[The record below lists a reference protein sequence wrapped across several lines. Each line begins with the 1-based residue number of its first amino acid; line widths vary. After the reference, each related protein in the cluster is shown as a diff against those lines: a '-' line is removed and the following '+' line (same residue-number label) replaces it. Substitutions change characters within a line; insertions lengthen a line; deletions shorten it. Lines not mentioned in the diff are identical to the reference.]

1 MAYRSL
7 YKDEVLT
14 DRERKNMIFLDVIRR
29 NGPIAKTDIARI
41 TRHNIVTVSN
51 YVESYIKTKLVMEKG
66 LDVSSGGRRP
76 ELIELHHDWGFAVG
90 VDIGPEHIIAVVT
103 NLGPRIIKKAKVAR
117 PKGHMEVVIQE
128 AIKITQKLIESSE
141 VDRTKIKGIGVGIS
155 GVIDKNAGTVRDT
168 DPDRGVTVGNYISAK
183 SILEKELN
191 IPVSIGN
198 DASLAALAEKKLSLR
213 IDDENILYF
222 YGDVGS
228 GIIAKNDLFWGSSWS
243 AGELQLTL
251 QELADLDLPPWVG
264 QSHYFKSR
272 GLDMGMVED
281 VKAFFAKNPAA
292 AAKTDLWELAG
303 KDADRVTLPLILE
316 AAKRGDKPIVEIIG
330 PAVDLFG
337 LKVAYLTNFLNPEVV
352 VIGGGMEVGGDFVI
366 NRVRRVVK
374 KVVMEEVSGNVKIIL
389 SRLGEDA
396 VALGAVSL
404 VIQELFAEV

>member
-51 YVESYIKTKLVMEKG
+51 YVESYIKAKLVVEKG

-76 ELIELHHDWGFAVG
+76 ELIELNHDWGFAVG

-103 NLGPRIIKKAKVAR
+103 NLAPRIIKKAKMAR

-128 AIKITQKLIESSE
+128 AIKLTQKLIESSE

-222 YGDVGS
+222 YADVGA
-228 GIIAKNDLFWGSSWS
+228 GIITKNDLFWGSSWS
-243 AGELQLTL
+243 AGEIQLTMA
-251 QELADLDLPPWVG
+251 ELADLDLPEWVG
-264 QSHYFKSR
+264 KSHYFKSR
-272 GLDMGMVED
+272 GLDMGMVEA
-281 VKAFFAKNPAA
+281 VKTYLSANPDN
-292 AAKTDLWELAG
+292 KSDLWEMAG
-303 KDADRVTLPLILE
+303 KDLSKVTLPLILE
-316 AAKRGDKPIVEIIG
+316 AAKRGDKPVVEVIG
-330 PAVDLFG
+330 PIVDFFG
-337 LKVAYLTNFLNPEVV
+337 LKIAYLTNFLNPEVV
-352 VIGGGMEVGGDFVI
+352 VVGGGMEVGGDFVI

-404 VIQELFAEV
+404 VTQELFAEV